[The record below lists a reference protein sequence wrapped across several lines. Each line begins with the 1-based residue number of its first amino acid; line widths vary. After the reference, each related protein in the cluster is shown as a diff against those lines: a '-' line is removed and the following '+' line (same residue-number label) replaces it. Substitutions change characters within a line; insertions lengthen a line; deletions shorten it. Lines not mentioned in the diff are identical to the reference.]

1 MSMSDITT
9 YASFNS
15 FTVQGRI
22 FAAELIP
29 YNGSEF
35 VAITVITNCV
45 NDDEGMTVKFTNS
58 NGLVSLFKKGGLPIG
73 RMVTVTGHI
82 KHVSE
87 TYTKDGEVRLLK
99 RPNIDLIDASIP
111 TGGLGAMP
119 KSVVV
124 HTRPQGVVVRPSD
137 AKPSVDKAPVL
148 EEKPF

>member
-1 MSMSDITT
+1 MSDITT

-22 FAAELIP
+22 FASELIP
-29 YNGSEF
+29 YNGTEF

-58 NGLVSLFKKGGLPIG
+58 NGLVSLFKKGGLPVG
-73 RMVTVTGHI
+73 RQLTITGHI
-82 KHVSE
+82 KRVSE
-87 TYTKDGEVRLLK
+87 TYTKDGEVRMLK

-119 KSVVV
+119 KSDAPA
-124 HTRPQGVVVRPSD
+124 TRRQGVVVRPSD
-137 AKPSVDKAPVL
+137 ATPATDATPV
-148 EEKPF
+148 F